1 MQVSLSLKMSLLNQ
15 IEKTEII
22 DFKIILK
29 TQKAQTFI
37 NCHSETHKAKD
48 SDHQIK
54 VQDKN
59 KFQTCTNFKTLK
71 VQTCID
77 LMIRL

>member
-1 MQVSLSLKMSLLNQ
+1 MSLLNQ

-37 NCHSETHKAKD
+37 SYLSETLKAKD
-48 SDHQIK
+48 SDRQIK
-54 VQDKN
+54 V
-59 KFQTCTNFKTLK
+59 
-71 VQTCID
+71 
-77 LMIRL
+77 

>member
-1 MQVSLSLKMSLLNQ
+1 MSLQNQ

-37 NCHSETHKAKD
+37 SYLSETHKAKD
-48 SDHQIK
+48 SDRQIK

-71 VQTCID
+71 VQICID